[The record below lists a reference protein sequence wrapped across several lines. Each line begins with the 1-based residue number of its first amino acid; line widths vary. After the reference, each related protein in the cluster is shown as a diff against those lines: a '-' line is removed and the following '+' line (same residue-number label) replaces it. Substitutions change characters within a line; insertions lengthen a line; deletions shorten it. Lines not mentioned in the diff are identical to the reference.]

1 MLSDPELPDTVSS
14 FSAALTDAD
23 LPVPDGIVGPDGMP
37 APKRFNVYRNNVIV
51 SLTEALAQ
59 TYPAIERLL
68 GEDYFKVL
76 ARSFVIDHPPNSPVL
91 LWYGAAFPDFIETFP
106 PLGRYPYLADVARLE
121 WAWLQAYH
129 AADAEPLDPQVLG
142 LVAPESVSEVRFKF
156 HPAACCINSRWP
168 VLSIALAN
176 RFSIEDPPVID
187 LETSESVLITR
198 PELDVGLQL
207 MRPGADL
214 FFRALETH
222 TLQEAANKA
231 FAEIPEFDLSGC
243 LSDFLSAG
251 AFSGLVQNDTPADRS
266 A

>member
-1 MLSDPELPDTVSS
+1 MRSDPEIPDTVSS
-14 FSAALTDAD
+14 FSAALIDAD
-23 LPVPDGIVGPDGMP
+23 LPVPDGIVGPDGKP

-68 GEDYFKVL
+68 GEDYFKAL
-76 ARSFVIDHPPNSPVL
+76 ARSFVIDHPPSSPVL
-91 LWYGAAFPDFIETFP
+91 LWYGAKFPDFIEAFP
-106 PLGRYPYLADVARLE
+106 PLSAYPYLADVARLE

-129 AADAEPLDPQVLG
+129 AEDAEPLDPQVLG
-142 LVAPESVSEVRFKF
+142 SVAPENVGDIRFKL
-156 HPAACCINSRWP
+156 HPAANCISSPWP

-176 RFSIEDPPVID
+176 RFSLEDPPAID
-187 LETSESVLITR
+187 LETSESVLIAR
-198 PELDVGLQL
+198 PALDVGLHR
-207 MRPGADL
+207 MRPGGDL
-214 FFRALETH
+214 FFQALETH

-231 FAEIPEFDLSGC
+231 LAEIPEFDLSGC

-251 AFSGLVQNDTPADRS
+251 AFSGLVSNDTPTDRS

>member
-1 MLSDPELPDTVSS
+1 VRSDPERPETMSS
-14 FSAALTDAD
+14 FSAALRDSD
-23 LPVPDGIVGPDGMP
+23 LPMPAGIVGPDGKP

-68 GEDYFKVL
+68 GEDYFKAL
-76 ARSFVIDHPPNSPVL
+76 ARSFVIEHPPGSPVL
-91 LWYGAAFPDFIETFP
+91 LWYGAAFPDIIEAFP

-129 AADAEPLDPQVLG
+129 AEDAEPLDPQVLG
-142 LVAPESVSEVRFKF
+142 SVAPESVGEVRFKI
-156 HPAACCINSRWP
+156 HPAASCVSSRWP

-176 RFSIEDPPVID
+176 RFSLEDPPAFD
-187 LETSESVLITR
+187 LETSESVLIVR
-198 PELDVGLQL
+198 PELDVGLHP

-214 FFRALETH
+214 FFRALETC
-222 TLQEAANKA
+222 TLNQAANKA
-231 FAEIPEFDLSGC
+231 LAEIPEFDLSGC

-251 AFSGLVQNDTPADRS
+251 AFSGLVANDTPADRS

>member
-1 MLSDPELPDTVSS
+1 MSS

-23 LPVPDGIVGPDGMP
+23 LPVPDGVVGPDGKP

-68 GEDYFKVL
+68 GEDYFKAL
-76 ARSFVIDHPPNSPVL
+76 ARSFVTEHPPTSPVL
-91 LWYGAAFPDFIETFP
+91 LWYGAEFPDFIETFP
-106 PLGRYPYLADVARLE
+106 PLRHYPYLADVARLE

-129 AADAEPLDPQVLG
+129 AEDAEPLDPQVLG
-142 LVAPESVSEVRFKF
+142 SVSPERVADVRFTI
-156 HPAACCINSRWP
+156 HPAASCISSRWP
-168 VLSIALAN
+168 VFSIALAN
-176 RFSIEDPPVID
+176 RFCLEDPPAID
-187 LETSESVLITR
+187 LEQSESVLVAR
-198 PELDVGLQL
+198 PDLEVGLHP

-231 FAEIPEFDLSGC
+231 LAEISEFDLSGC
-243 LSDFLSAG
+243 LSDFLSVG
-251 AFSGLVQNDTPADRS
+251 AFSGLGPVGAPADRS
-266 A
+266 T

>member
-1 MLSDPELPDTVSS
+1 MQSDPDLPDTVSS

-23 LPVPDGIVGPDGMP
+23 LPVPDGIVGPDGKP

-68 GEDYFKVL
+68 GDDYFKAL
-76 ARSFVIDHPPNSPVL
+76 ARSFVIDHPPRSPVL
-91 LWYGAAFPDFIETFP
+91 LWYGAKFPDFIEAFP

-129 AADAEPLDPQVLG
+129 AADDEPLDPQVLG
-142 LVAPESVSEVRFKF
+142 SVAPERVGEVRFKL
-156 HPAACCINSRWP
+156 HPAASCVSSPWP

-176 RFSIEDPPVID
+176 RFSPEDPPVVD

-214 FFRALETH
+214 FFRTLETH
-222 TLQEAANKA
+222 TLGQAANKA
-231 FAEIPEFDLSGC
+231 LAEIPEFDLSGC

-251 AFSGLVQNDTPADRS
+251 AFSGLVVNDTPADRS